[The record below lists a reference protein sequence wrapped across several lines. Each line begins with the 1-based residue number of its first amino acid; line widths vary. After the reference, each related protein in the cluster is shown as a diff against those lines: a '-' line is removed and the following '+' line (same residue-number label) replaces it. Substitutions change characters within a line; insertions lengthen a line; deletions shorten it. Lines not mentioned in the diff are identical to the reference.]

1 MELLEKE
8 TLACRDWNGE
18 NIPNYVN
25 YSFFNEPYYQGIHSH
40 QQAILGYLEFSNRI
54 VQCNHW
60 AFDQREKT
68 GKPTSIEQF
77 NEYFCSIKA
86 NPLIYIKRDPD
97 YLGWETYPIYV
108 NKKMMKAEEIKP
120 DSLFKNRGAYE
131 KAFFHETQTT
141 TVSKEQFL
149 VLNQRFF
156 PEREH
161 LKIYEWDTSFS
172 NRFNRVRDCYGAYL
186 WSIYD
191 EKRKRFTVISVF
203 LNP

>member
-108 NKKMMKAEEIKP
+108 NKK
-120 DSLFKNRGAYE
+120 
-131 KAFFHETQTT
+131 
-141 TVSKEQFL
+141 
-149 VLNQRFF
+149 
-156 PEREH
+156 
-161 LKIYEWDTSFS
+161 
-172 NRFNRVRDCYGAYL
+172 
-186 WSIYD
+186 
-191 EKRKRFTVISVF
+191 
-203 LNP
+203 